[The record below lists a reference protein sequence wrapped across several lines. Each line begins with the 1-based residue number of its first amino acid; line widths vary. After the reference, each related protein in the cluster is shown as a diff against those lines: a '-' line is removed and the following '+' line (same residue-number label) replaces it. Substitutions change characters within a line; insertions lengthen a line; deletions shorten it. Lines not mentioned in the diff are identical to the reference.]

1 VRRALDSLGPENC
14 SAIREIK
21 AMTDVTQGGERC
33 TYVYSYNHLDHRP
46 QGRCSAGIAVQD
58 SLSPAPG
65 AGTAS
70 AVFGKRAHVAVTHQS
85 PGSGTRLQSQ
95 PYEQFYFVLQ
105 GLLTADID
113 GQIAQV
119 PKHHVLHVPAG
130 IPFVLV
136 VSGREK
142 ASFVAVRQG
151 FDDDGGV
158 FDVRQL
164 FSGFSS
170 HLELPSKPSS
180 ANVSGRKI
188 GYVYPIAELDAVPEY
203 ECSAAV
209 TPRNFVSKKSSS
221 FGAAIHGKSLQVGL
235 IHKGRGSGSKLHT
248 HPNEQFNL
256 VVEGKLVGEIGGGP
270 LEAPTMSLIHMPPG
284 IQHCTMASAEGDVR
298 FFVVKDTSHGMSG
311 PPVDGI
317 EDGPRY
323 LPGFGNNK

>member
-1 VRRALDSLGPENC
+1 MSELSRGA
-14 SAIREIK
+14 
-21 AMTDVTQGGERC
+21 ERLR
-33 TYVYSYNHLDHRP
+33 YVYSYDHLDHRP
-46 QGRCSAGIAVQD
+46 EEPCSAGVAIRD
-58 SLSPAPG
+58 YLSATSG
-65 AGTAS
+65 TGTAS
-70 AVFGKRAHVAVTHQS
+70 AIFGKRAYVAVTHQE
-85 PGSGTRLQSQ
+85 PGSGTKLQSL

-105 GLLTADID
+105 GQLTADID
-113 GQIAQV
+113 GQIVPV
-119 PKHHVLHVPAG
+119 PKHHVLHVPAD
-130 IPFVLV
+130 IPFGLV
-136 VSGREK
+136 VSSQAK

-151 FDDDGGV
+151 YDEDSV
-158 FDVRQL
+158 VCEVRQL
-164 FSGFSS
+164 FPGFSA
-170 HLELPSKPSS
+170 ELGIPSKPAS
-180 ANVSGRKI
+180 ANVTGNTI
-188 GYVYPIAELDAVPEY
+188 CYVYPIAELDAVPECK
-203 ECSAAV
+203 CSAAV

-221 FGAAIHGKSLQVGL
+221 FGAAIHGKNLQVGL

-323 LPGFGNNK
+323 LPGFGKGN

>member
-1 VRRALDSLGPENC
+1 
-14 SAIREIK
+14 
-21 AMTDVTQGGERC
+21 MTDITQDAGRR

-46 QGRCSAGIAVQD
+46 QGPCSAGIAIQD
-58 SLSPAPG
+58 SLSTIPE

-85 PGSGTRLQSQ
+85 PGSGTRLQSR

-105 GLLTADID
+105 GQLTVDID
-113 GQIAQV
+113 GQIARV
-119 PKHHVLHVPAG
+119 LKHHVLHVPAG
-130 IPFVLV
+130 ISFALV
-136 VSGREK
+136 VSGKEK

-151 FDDDGGV
+151 IDDDSRT
-158 FDVRQL
+158 FDVQQL
-164 FSGFSS
+164 FSGFSAD
-170 HLELPSKPSS
+170 LGVPSKSSS
-180 ANVSGRKI
+180 ANVTGKKI
-188 GYVYPIAELDAVPEY
+188 CYVYPVAELDAVPKY

-256 VVEGKLVGEIGGGP
+256 VIEGKLVGEIGGGP

>member
-1 VRRALDSLGPENC
+1 MSERS
-14 SAIREIK
+14 
-21 AMTDVTQGGERC
+21 QGTERLR
-33 TYVYSYNHLDHRP
+33 YVYSYDHLDRRP
-46 QGRCSAGIAVQD
+46 MESCSAGVAIQE
-58 SLSPAPG
+58 SLSATSA
-65 AGTAS
+65 AGTA
-70 AVFGKRAHVAVTHQS
+70 AAIFGKRAQVAVTHQE
-85 PGSGTRLQSQ
+85 PGSGTKLQSL

-105 GLLTADID
+105 GQLTADID
-113 GQIAQV
+113 GQIAPV
-119 PKHHVLHVPAG
+119 PKHQVLHVPAD
-130 IPFVLV
+130 IPFSLV
-136 VSGREK
+136 VSGQAK

-151 FDDDGGV
+151 CDENSV
-158 FDVRQL
+158 VCDVRQL
-164 FSGFSS
+164 FPGFSA
-170 HLELPSKPSS
+170 ELGVPSKPAS
-180 ANVSGRKI
+180 ANVTGNTI
-188 GYVYPIAELDAVPEY
+188 CYVYPIAELDAVPEC

-284 IQHCTMASAEGDVR
+284 VQHCTMASADADVR

-323 LPGFGNNK
+323 LPGFGPKK